1 MKKTLLF
8 LLALSAFMN
17 VKAQKEPLDSLP
29 DYDLLFNDLAQ
40 FIDSITAPRSFTL
53 INIGYS
59 QGHFEYP
66 NSSNTIREIR
76 KGIATPM
83 VGYYNKNGL
92 GVTVA
97 GSLVSDNQ
105 AISLYQTSAT
115 TSYDYLKN
123 RKLLTGISYTHFFAH
138 DSLPFYTSPLNNQ
151 VYGYFS
157 YRGWWLKPAIAAGYG
172 WGSATTIEKQKTM
185 LKLADQIFYNK
196 KGKPRKK
203 GGPPVEGTT
212 TTENTESIADLSIMA
227 SVKHD
232 FYWLNVLSKHDY
244 VRLTPQF
251 VVQGGTQNFGLAQVH
266 NTYISDKNSSTSILY
281 NTEKS
286 FITERSQFQ
295 LLSLSARLRTEF
307 SKGIYFVQPQLMF
320 DYYIPE
326 TTNRLSTA
334 FVINAGILF

>member
-1 MKKTLLF
+1 MKKPFLF

-66 NSSNTIREIR
+66 TNNNIREIR
-76 KGIATPM
+76 KGIVTPSA
-83 VGYYNKNGL
+83 GYYSKNGL

-97 GSLVSDNQ
+97 GSLLSNNQ
-105 AISLYQTSAT
+105 AIILYQTAAT
-115 TSYDYLKN
+115 ASYDYLKN
-123 RKLLTGISYTHFFAH
+123 RKVLTGISYTHFFAH

-151 VYGYFS
+151 VYSYFS
-157 YRGWWLKPAIAAGYG
+157 YRGWWLKPAVAVGYG
-172 WGSATTIEKQKTM
+172 WGSATTVEKQQTK
-185 LKLADQIFYNK
+185 LKIADEVFYNK

-203 GGPPVEGTT
+203 GGPPVDATTTTT
-212 TTENTESIADLSIMA
+212 TTENITDISITA

-232 FYWLNVLSKHDY
+232 FYWLNVLSKRDY
-244 VRLTPQF
+244 FRVTPQIIAT
-251 VVQGGTQNFGLAQVH
+251 GGTQKFGFAQTNNFYVSNKQSSATFL
-266 NTYISDKNSSTSILY
+266 NS
-281 NTEKS
+281 TEKS
-286 FITERSQFQ
+286 FITEQSQFQ
-295 LLSLSARLRTEF
+295 LFSLSARLRTEF